1 LATLLTLWLMSL
13 ASIST
18 IRLNYISDFPP
29 RYLPPGALWLCIVRL
44 CVTYWMSV
52 TSFCWF

>member
-1 LATLLTLWLMSL
+1 LATLLMLWLMSL

-18 IRLNYISDFPP
+18 IWLNYISDFPP